1 MRLVASLALALM
13 VAACGPSKKAG
24 NGGDDTI
31 DASSSSGP
39 DAYNGPTGTITGHV
53 WMPKYGPGQVPAG
66 QEIPVFGAMVSI
78 TTTKLA
84 PIPDHVYCEQC
95 ADTANGVLTTH
106 DGSFSITAAPGQY
119 WLTIQK
125 GQFRLE
131 EPIVVTATAL
141 DLPASA
147 TTLPSEYDPAN
158 GAWIPKVAVAV
169 GNYDAVE
176 DILGKIGF
184 GTMDSAD
191 DALVNGIGEKGAEI
205 DLYQYG
211 GTGTT
216 SVQSL
221 LMSLDTLRKY
231 HIVFFPCSTEVDD
244 TLLQNETVLKNL
256 RQYVSEGGKIYV
268 TDWSG
273 ETGDRA
279 FPPQIML
286 GGTDFSGGSN
296 DTVGT
301 YDPKTFADSIT
312 TWGTSDGDLYDSTD
326 AQANDPDLSAW
337 LGTQMAP
344 DASGNVSM
352 INPTQFDV
360 VDNWNY
366 ITKLQSVQIG
376 TDNQGLPVYDD
387 PKGWIVGSDPNVDS
401 TKRPLSV
408 TYQPTGCGRVLYST
422 YQTSGASAA
431 DKHVGLTTQ
440 ERVLLFLIM
449 EIQICN
455 SVVIN

>member
-1 MRLVASLALALM
+1 MRLASSLVIAILVAG
-13 VAACGPSKKAG
+13 CGPSKKAG
-24 NGGDDTI
+24 NGDDTI
-31 DASSSSGP
+31 DASTSGGP
-39 DAYNGPTGTITGHV
+39 DAYTGPIGTVTGHV
-53 WMPKYGPGQVPAG
+53 WMPKYGPGQVPVG
-66 QEIPVFGAMVSI
+66 QEIPVFGALVSI
-78 TTTKLA
+78 TTNKLA

-95 ADTANGVLTTH
+95 ADAAGGVLTTH
-106 DGSFSITAAPGQY
+106 DGSFSITAPPGQY

-131 EPIVVTATAL
+131 EPIVVSAGPL
-141 DLPASA
+141 DLPSSA
-147 TTLPSEYDPAN
+147 TTLPSQYDPAH

-184 GTMDSAD
+184 GTMDASD
-191 DALVNGIGEKGAEI
+191 IGLVNGTGENGTEI

-211 GTGTT
+211 AAGAM

-221 LMSLDTLRKY
+221 VMSIDNLRKY
-231 HIVFFPCSTEVDD
+231 HIVFFPCSTDVDD

-256 RQYVSEGGKIYV
+256 RQYVNEGGKVYV

-286 GGTDFSGGSN
+286 GGTDWSGASN

-312 TWGTSDGDLYDSTD
+312 TWGTSDGDLYDTTD

-344 DASGNVSM
+344 DATGTVSM
-352 INPTQFDV
+352 INPLQFNV

-366 ITKLQSVQIG
+366 ISKLQSVQVG
-376 TDNQGLPVYDD
+376 TDTQGMPVYDD
-387 PKGWIVGSDPNVDS
+387 PKAWIVGSDPNLSDNV
-401 TKRPLSV
+401 KRPLSV

-422 YQTSGASAA
+422 YQTSGASSS
-431 DKHVGLTTQ
+431 DKHAGLTTQ